1 MKARRREWEDD
12 DIEGGGESR
21 NANHPDDAM
30 GSNVKP
36 LPMGMSNVKPPSQGI
51 RRSTRPP

>member
-36 LPMGMSNVKPPSQGI
+36 LPMGMSNVKSPSQGI